1 MLAKSRLRN
10 LKSRLD
16 KNTELLKNYSN
27 IINDCLNEGI
37 TESVND
43 NDTSDATHYLP
54 HQPVVREERYIKKVR
69 IVYNASAKTSGQF
82 SLNDSLHSGPCLLP
96 VTLDILLRFRLGQV
110 VFVTDMRQA
119 FSQLEIDS
127 LHRDYLRFMC
137 YESMDGLNLINIYRF
152 TRLGF

>member
-10 LKSRLD
+10 LKSHLD
-16 KNTELLKNYSN
+16 KNNELLKNYSN
-27 IINDCLNEGI
+27 INNDCLNEEI

-96 VTLDILLRFRLGQV
+96 ITLDILLRFRLGQV
-110 VFVTDMRQA
+110 VFVTDTRQA
-119 FSQLEIDS
+119 FSQIEIDS
-127 LHRDYLRFMC
+127 LHPDYLRFMC
-137 YESMDGLNLINIYRF
+137 YKNIVLLDLAF
-152 TRLGF
+152 DLHAAHSF

>member
-1 MLAKSRLRN
+1 MLAKSCLRN

-54 HQPVVREERYIKKVR
+54 HRPVVKEERYIKKVR
-69 IVYNASAKTSGQF
+69 IAYNALAKT
-82 SLNDSLHSGPCLLP
+82 
-96 VTLDILLRFRLGQV
+96 
-110 VFVTDMRQA
+110 
-119 FSQLEIDS
+119 
-127 LHRDYLRFMC
+127 
-137 YESMDGLNLINIYRF
+137 
-152 TRLGF
+152 

>member
-27 IINDCLNEGI
+27 INNDCLNEGI

-82 SLNDSLHSGPCLLP
+82 SLNDSLRSGPCLLP
-96 VTLDILLRFRLGQV
+96 ITLDILLRFRLGQV

-119 FSQLEIDS
+119 FS
-127 LHRDYLRFMC
+127 
-137 YESMDGLNLINIYRF
+137 
-152 TRLGF
+152 

>member
-27 IINDCLNEGI
+27 INNDCLNEET

-43 NDTSDATHYLP
+43 DTSDATHYLP

-96 VTLDILLRFRLGQV
+96 ITLDNLLRFRLGQV

-137 YESMDGLNLINIYRF
+137 YENMEGLNLINIYRF